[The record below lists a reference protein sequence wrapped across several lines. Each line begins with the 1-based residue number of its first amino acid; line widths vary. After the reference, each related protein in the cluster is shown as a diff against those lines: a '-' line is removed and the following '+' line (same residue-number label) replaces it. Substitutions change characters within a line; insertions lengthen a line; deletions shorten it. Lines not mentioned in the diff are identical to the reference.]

1 MIMFCFNLAH
11 TLVTMHYI
19 YDYARQL
26 LQQSDTVFEVK
37 GFSSGSGFIIDCLL
51 SGFMFGIRIRIQN
64 TGHITGTLCVQ
75 TPSKRQT
82 VNIYRILVF
91 HRRLNMSLLCYK
103 VASCTVKNCC
113 MSSPDSISIL
123 LETNFC

>member
-37 GFSSGSGFIIDCLL
+37 GFSSGSGCVIDW
-51 SGFMFGIRIRIQN
+51 IRIQN

-103 VASCTVKNCC
+103 VASCTVKNCYT
-113 MSSPDSISIL
+113 SSPDSISIL